1 MPLVLPGE
9 VVSARAV
16 GKRNG
21 ATVYEAEAWLSESP
35 DRAAPPCPHFG
46 TCGGCAVQ
54 HLTDQA
60 YAAWKRSLLTDALGR
75 AGLGDVPVAAL
86 QRTPPGVRRR
96 ADFSLAR
103 QANGSVAVGFHA
115 RRAQAVIDMQACP
128 VLAPRL
134 LALVAP
140 LRALA
145 QELAC
150 LKRLGAAVINLL
162 DHGPD
167 MLLHCELEPSP
178 ADRARLAAFARA
190 QRMTRISWG
199 KGETIAQLAPS
210 TLTLSGTVLAVPP
223 GAFLQPSAEGEALIV
238 GAVLAGLPKR
248 ARRIADLYAGL
259 GTLSLA
265 LPGRTD
271 AFEGDPAA
279 VAALHATG
287 CVRAAKRDLARQ
299 PLQPADLAPYDAVV
313 LDPPRVGAVEQVAC
327 IAASKLRHVAYV
339 SCAPTSLARD
349 ARTLVDAGF
358 RLLGATPIDQFLW
371 SPHLETVA
379 HFAR

>member
-1 MPLVLPGE
+1 MPLALPGE
-9 VVSARAV
+9 IVAARAV
-16 GKRNG
+16 RKRNG
-21 ATVYEAEAWLSESP
+21 ATVYEAEAWLRESP

-54 HLTDQA
+54 HLADQA
-60 YAAWKRSLLTDALGR
+60 YAAWKRALLTDALGR
-75 AGLGDVPVAAL
+75 AGLGDVSVAPL

-103 QANGSVAVGFHA
+103 QADGSVAVGFHA
-115 RRAQAVIDMQACP
+115 RRAQAVTDMQACP
-128 VLAPRL
+128 VLAPKL
-134 LALVAP
+134 FALVAP
-140 LRALA
+140 LR
-145 QELAC
+145 ELARELTC

-167 MLLHCELEPSP
+167 MLLHCETEPGP
-178 ADRARLAAFARA
+178 ADRAKLAAFARA
-190 QRMTRISWG
+190 HRLARIAWG
-199 KGETIAQLAPS
+199 KGETIVQLARS
-210 TLTLSGTVLAVPP
+210 TLTLSGTTLTVPP
-223 GAFLQPSAEGEALIV
+223 GAFLQPSVEGEALIV

-265 LPGRTD
+265 LPGRPD
-271 AFEGDPAA
+271 AFEGDPNA
-279 VAALHATG
+279 VAALLATG
-287 CVRAAKRDLARQ
+287 RARAVKRDLARQ
-299 PLQPADLAPYDAVV
+299 PLQPDELAPYDAVV
-313 LDPPRVGAVEQVAC
+313 LDPPRVGAAEQVAC

-339 SCAPTSLARD
+339 SCAPASLARD
-349 ARTLVDAGF
+349 ARVLVDAGF
-358 RLLGATPIDQFLW
+358 RMSNVTPIDQFLW

>member
-1 MPLVLPGE
+1 VPLALPGE
-9 VVSARAV
+9 VVSARAITR
-16 GKRNG
+16 RNG
-21 ATVYEAEAWLSESP
+21 ATVYEAEAWLRESP
-35 DRAAPPCPHFG
+35 DRTAPPCPHFG

-54 HLTDQA
+54 HLADHA
-60 YAAWKRSLLTDALGR
+60 YAAWKHALLTDALGR
-75 AGLGDVPVAAL
+75 AGLGDVPVAPL

-103 QANGSVAVGFHA
+103 QPDGTVAVGFHA
-115 RRAQAVIDMQACP
+115 RRAQAVTDMRACP

-134 LALVAP
+134 FALVAP

-145 QELAC
+145 RELAC
-150 LKRLGAAVINLL
+150 LTRLGAAVINLL

-167 MLLHCELEPSP
+167 MLLHCEREPGP
-178 ADRARLAAFARA
+178 ADRVKLADFARA
-190 QRMTRISWG
+190 QRLARIAWG
-199 KGETIAQLAPS
+199 KGETIVQRAPP
-210 TLTLSGTVLAVPP
+210 TLTLSSTTLTVPP
-223 GAFLQPSAEGEALIV
+223 GAFLQPSLEGEALIIA
-238 GAVLAGLPKR
+238 AVLAGLPKR

-259 GTLSLA
+259 GTISLA
-265 LPGRTD
+265 LPGRPD

-287 CVRAAKRDLARQ
+287 RVRAVKRDLARQ
-299 PLQPADLAPYDAVV
+299 PLQPAELAPYDVVV
-313 LDPPRVGAVEQVAC
+313 LDPPRVGAAEQVAC
-327 IAASKLRHVAYV
+327 IVASRLRHVAYV

-358 RLLGATPIDQFLW
+358 RMLGATPIDQFLW
-371 SPHLETVA
+371 SPHLESVA